1 MLLSDLLYECEH
13 EPILTAI
20 AACLEESKS
29 ARALL
34 TFQVHDRCQL
44 PKQMAFFELAPS
56 FGLATRKL
64 ETVTVGRQFEE
75 EDEEEEEEDEQVEED
90 DVTAQV
96 QLWEVVRA

>member
-1 MLLSDLLYECEH
+1 
-13 EPILTAI
+13 
-20 AACLEESKS
+20 
-29 ARALL
+29 
-34 TFQVHDRCQL
+34 
-44 PKQMAFFELAPS
+44 MAFFELAPS

-75 EDEEEEEEDEQVEED
+75 EDEEEEEEEEQAEED